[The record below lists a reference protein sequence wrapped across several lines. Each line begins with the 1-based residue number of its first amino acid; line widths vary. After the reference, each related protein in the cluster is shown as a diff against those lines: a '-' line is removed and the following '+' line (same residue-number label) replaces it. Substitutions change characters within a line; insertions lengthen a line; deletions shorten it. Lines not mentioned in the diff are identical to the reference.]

1 MIQLKMNA
9 KHSVPSMFMFFSMI
23 SGHKNH
29 HFQDRLYMVLQNARV
44 ITYKR
49 NF

>member
-29 HFQDRLYMVLQNARV
+29 HFQDRLYMVLQKFCES
-44 ITYKR
+44 YKR
-49 NF
+49 KF